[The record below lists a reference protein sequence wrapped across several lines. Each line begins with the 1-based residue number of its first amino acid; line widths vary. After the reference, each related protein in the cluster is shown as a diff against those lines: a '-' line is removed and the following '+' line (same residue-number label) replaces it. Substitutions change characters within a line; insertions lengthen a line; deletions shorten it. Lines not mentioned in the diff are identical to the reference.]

1 MARDL
6 LIVNGR
12 IVAETH
18 VLPEG
23 YVLVQGDRITSV
35 GSMSELPQAMRAAGV
50 GDRITRMDVAGKFVC
65 PGLIDMHTHGIRDVS
80 FMDSDVPSMVRG
92 LSYYAEYGVTR
103 VVGSTLA
110 NPYETIIAQI
120 KRMGAVMED
129 PAYGSILHGA
139 HMEGPWLAPRCRGGH
154 DLRYLRAPEPADV
167 RKILDEVGDLI
178 RTVTFAPEL
187 PGSVALTEQLAR
199 RGIVPVLGHTEA
211 TFEQADR
218 VILAGARH
226 VTHMYDTTLGYR
238 ENPDEALVMMPGM
251 ETAVLHRDEVSIELI
266 GCPVH
271 VPRPF
276 FRFID
281 KVKPPSRKII
291 VTDSLVGTGM
301 PEGTVLTYKDGHKVY
316 VEKGVLRMMDDDPK
330 VNGNLTGSAVTLNLG
345 LARLMEYTGLSLA
358 EAVRWVSLNPAT
370 TLGIERET
378 GSIAVG
384 KLADLAVMDGSCAV
398 SMTFV
403 KGRRVY
409 PADVPGGF
417 VADVPGG
424 FVADGPGGFPAP

>member
-1 MARDL
+1 MAKDL
-6 LIVNGR
+6 LIANGR

-18 VLPEG
+18 VLPDG
-23 YVLVQGDRITSV
+23 YVLIQDDRIASI
-35 GSMSELPQAMRAAGV
+35 GSMSELDMAMRAAGV
-50 GDRITRMDVAGKFVC
+50 GDRLTRVDAKGRNVC
-65 PGLIDMHTHGIRDVS
+65 PGLIDMHTHGMRDVS
-80 FMDSDVPSMVRG
+80 FMDSDVPAMVRG

-120 KRMGAVMED
+120 RRMGAVMED
-129 PAYGSILHGA
+129 PVYGSLLHGA

-154 DLRYLRAPEPADV
+154 DLRYLRAPEHADV
-167 RKILDEVGDLI
+167 KKVLDAVGDLI

-187 PGSVALTEQLAR
+187 PGSVALTEELSR

-226 VTHMYDTTLGYR
+226 VTHMYDTTMGYK

-251 ETAVLHRDEVSIELI
+251 ETAVLHNDHVSIELI

-271 VPRPF
+271 VPKPF

-281 KVKPPSRKII
+281 KVKPSPRKVI

-316 VEKGVLRMMDDDPK
+316 VEKGVLRMIDDDPK

-345 LARLMEYTGLSLA
+345 LRRLMEYTGLPLS

-384 KLADLAVMDGSCAV
+384 KLADLAVMDDECGV

-403 KGRRVY
+403 KGRQVH
-409 PADVPGGF
+409 
-417 VADVPGG
+417 
-424 FVADGPGGFPAP
+424 PAP

>member
-1 MARDL
+1 MSTDL

-18 VLPEG
+18 VLPDG
-23 YVLVQGDRITSV
+23 FVLIRDDRISSI
-35 GSMSELPQAMRAAGV
+35 GRMSELDGAMRAAGV
-50 GDRITRMDVAGKFVC
+50 GDGVARVDAGGKFVC

-80 FMDSDVPSMVRG
+80 FMDGDVPTMVRG

-110 NPYETIIAQI
+110 NPYDVIISQI
-120 KRMGAVMED
+120 RRMGTVMED
-129 PAYGSILHGA
+129 PRYGSMLHGA

-154 DLRYLRAPEPADV
+154 DLRYLRTPGHADV
-167 RKILDEVGDLI
+167 KKILDAVGDLI

-187 PGSVALTEQLAR
+187 PGSVELTEELAR

-251 ETAVLHRDEVSIELI
+251 ETAVLHNDAVSIELI

-271 VPRPF
+271 VPTPF
-276 FRFID
+276 FAFID
-281 KVKPPSRKII
+281 KVKPAHRKVV
-291 VTDSLVGTGM
+291 VTDSLVGTGL
-301 PEGTVLTYKDGHKVY
+301 PEGTVLTYADGHKVY

-345 LARLMEYTGLSLA
+345 LKRLMEYAGLSLP

-384 KLADLAVMDGSCAV
+384 KLADIAVMDEHCAV
-398 SMTFV
+398 NRTFV
-403 KGRRVY
+403 KGKQVF
-409 PADVPGGF
+409 PADAPGRF
-417 VADVPGG
+417 
-424 FVADGPGGFPAP
+424 

>member
-1 MARDL
+1 MSRDL
-6 LIVNGR
+6 LIHNGR
-12 IVAETH
+12 IITETH
-18 VLPEG
+18 VLAGG
-23 YVLVQGDRITSV
+23 YVLAQDDRIVSI
-35 GSMSELPQAMRAAGV
+35 GSSAELLEALKGNGV
-50 GDRITRMDVAGKFVC
+50 SDRVARVDANGLLVC
-65 PGLIDMHTHGIRDVS
+65 PGLIDMHTHGIMDAS
-80 FMDSDVPSMVRG
+80 FMDSDVPAMLRG
-92 LSYYAEYGVTR
+92 LSQFAAYGVTR

-129 PAYGSILHGA
+129 PVHGSILHGA

-154 DLRYLRAPEPADV
+154 DLRYLRAPEKKDV
-167 RKILDEVGDLI
+167 RRILDEVGDLI

-187 PGSVALTEQLAR
+187 PGSVWLTEQLAR

-251 ETAVLHRDEVSIELI
+251 ETAVMQHDEVSIELI

-276 FRFID
+276 FAFID
-281 KVKPPSRKII
+281 KVKPRGRKIV

-301 PEGTVLTYKDGHKVY
+301 PEGSVLTYKDGHKVY
-316 VEKGVLRMMDDDPK
+316 VEHGVLRMIDDDPK

-345 LARLMEYTGLSLA
+345 LRRLREYTGLPVE
-358 EAVRWVSLNPAT
+358 EAIRWVSLNPAA
-370 TLGIERET
+370 TLGIDHET

-384 KLADLAVMDGSCAV
+384 KLADIVLMDDECRV
-398 SMTFV
+398 TMTFV
-403 KGRRVY
+403 KGRQVY
-409 PADVPGGF
+409 PSL
-417 VADVPGG
+417 
-424 FVADGPGGFPAP
+424 

>member
-1 MARDL
+1 MSRDL
-6 LIVNGR
+6 LIHNGR
-12 IVAETH
+12 VITETH
-18 VLPEG
+18 LLSNG
-23 YVLVQGDRITSV
+23 YVLVQGDRIASV
-35 GSMSELPQAMRAAGV
+35 GSATELPEALRGNDVSETVA
-50 GDRITRMDVAGKFVC
+50 RIDAKGLLVC
-65 PGLIDMHTHGIRDVS
+65 PGLIDMHTHGIMDAS
-80 FMDSDVPSMVRG
+80 FMDSDVPAMVRG
-92 LSYYAEYGVTR
+92 LSQYAAYGVTR

-120 KRMGAVMED
+120 RRMGAVMED
-129 PAYGSILHGA
+129 PVFGSMLHGA

-154 DLRYLRAPEPADV
+154 DLRYLRAPEKKDV
-167 RKILDEVGDLI
+167 LRILDEVGDLI

-187 PGSVALTEQLAR
+187 PGSVWLTEQLAR

-238 ENPDEALVMMPGM
+238 ENPEEALVMMPGM
-251 ETAVLHRDEVSIELI
+251 ETAVLTRDEVSIELI

-271 VPRPF
+271 VPQAF

-281 KVKPPSRKII
+281 KVKPRAAKII

-316 VEKGVLRMMDDDPK
+316 VQQGVLRMIDEDPK

-345 LARLMEYTGLSLA
+345 LRRLCRYTGLPVE
-358 EAVRWVSLNPAT
+358 EAIRWVSLNPAT
-370 TLGIERET
+370 TMGIEHET

-384 KLADLAVMDGSCAV
+384 KLADLALMDDECRV
-398 SMTFV
+398 TMTCV
-403 KGRRVY
+403 KGRQVY
-409 PADVPGGF
+409 PLP
-417 VADVPGG
+417 
-424 FVADGPGGFPAP
+424 

>member
-6 LIVNGR
+6 LITNGR
-12 IVAETH
+12 VVAETH
-18 VLPEG
+18 VLQQG
-23 YVLVQGDRITSV
+23 YVHVQDDRIASI
-35 GSMSELPQAMRAAGV
+35 GSMAELPAAMSAAGI
-50 GDRITRMDVAGKFVC
+50 GERADRVQRFDAAGKIVC
-65 PGLIDMHTHGIRDVS
+65 PGFIDMHTHGIRDVS
-80 FMDSDVPSMVRG
+80 FMDSDVPTMVRG

-110 NPYETIIAQI
+110 NPYETIIAQV
-120 KRMGAVMED
+120 KRMGTVMED
-129 PAYGSILHGA
+129 PVYGSMLHGA
-139 HMEGPWLAPRCRGGH
+139 HMEGPWLAARCRGGH
-154 DLRYLRAPEPADV
+154 DLRYLRSPERADV
-167 RKILDEVGDLI
+167 RRILDEAGDLI

-187 PGSVALTEQLAR
+187 PGSVWLTEQLAR

-211 TFEQADR
+211 TFEEADR

-226 VTHMYDTTLGYR
+226 VTHMYDTTMGYK
-238 ENPDEALVMMPGM
+238 ENPHEALVMMPGM

-271 VPRPF
+271 VPPPF

-281 KVKPPSRKII
+281 KVKPRGRKVI
-291 VTDSLVGTGM
+291 VTDSLVGTGL

-316 VEKGVLRMMDDDPK
+316 VEKGVLRMIDSDPK

-345 LARLMEYTGLSLA
+345 LKRLREYTDLPLE
-358 EAVRWVSLNPAT
+358 EAVRWVSLNPAS

-378 GSIAVG
+378 GSISVG
-384 KLADLAVMDGSCAV
+384 KLADIAIMDDECTV

-403 KGRRVY
+403 KGRQV
-409 PADVPGGF
+409 
-417 VADVPGG
+417 
-424 FVADGPGGFPAP
+424 FPRT